1 MTPREGTSRLLREI
15 RSLQVV
21 VFHPEDHDGQE
32 LLAQLQRIGCQ
43 AKAFW
48 PPLEKLPPDTDL
60 VFFSIQPEIL
70 SIDLPWLSRADS
82 PPVVPVVAY
91 ENPVIVEAVLKLNAF
106 AVITSPVKSFG
117 VLTSILVAV
126 NQAERARD
134 RENYIGRLERRLAAL
149 RKVNKA
155 KAILMNTRG
164 LSEEEAYKAIRDQAM
179 SKRVTAE
186 EIADAVIR
194 ANELLGLDSKA

>member
-1 MTPREGTSRLLREI
+1 MKPREGTSRLLRELRSI
-15 RSLQVV
+15 RVV
-21 VFHPEDHDGQE
+21 VFHPEDQDGQE
-32 LLAQLQRIGCQ
+32 LLAQLGRIGCQ
-43 AKAFW
+43 TKAFW
-48 PPLEKLPPDTDL
+48 PPLEKLPAETDL
-60 VFFSIQPEIL
+60 VFFSMQPEVL
-70 SIDLPWLSRADS
+70 SMDLPWVSRADS

-106 AVITSPVKSFG
+106 AVITSPVKSLG

-126 NQAERARD
+126 NQAERAKD
-134 RENYIGRLERRLAAL
+134 RENYIARLERRLAAL

-164 LSEEEAYKAIRDQAM
+164 LSEDEAYKAIRDQAM

-194 ANELLGLDSKA
+194 ANELLGLDSKP

>member
-1 MTPREGTSRLLREI
+1 MKQREGTSRLLREL
-15 RSLQVV
+15 RSLRVV

-32 LLAQLQRIGCQ
+32 LLAQLQRIGCR

-48 PPLEKLPPDTDL
+48 PPLEKLPADTDL

-70 SIDLPWLSRADS
+70 SIDLPWLARADS
-82 PPVVPVVAY
+82 PPVVPIVTY

-106 AVITSPVKSFG
+106 SMITSPVKSFG
-117 VLTSILVAV
+117 VLTAILIAV
-126 NQAERARD
+126 NQAERARERD
-134 RENYIGRLERRLAAL
+134 KYVARLEGRLAAM
-149 RKVNKA
+149 RKVSKA

-164 LSEEEAYKAIRDQAM
+164 LSEDEAYKAIRDQAM

-194 ANELLGLDSKA
+194 ANELLGLDSKS